1 MIAVYLLSVI
11 LANVIA
17 TWTGPLGSVLVAAL
31 LIGLDMHAR
40 DTLHAR
46 WGLSLRLFGLI
57 AVGGALSLP
66 FGTGRVALA
75 SCVAFVAASVVDA
88 IAFSILVK
96 NRAHRSNLISAPVD
110 SVVFVGLAFG
120 VEAIGVYAVAQT
132 GAKIAGGY
140 VWGRVLDWER
150 KGRVRD

>member
-1 MIAVYLLSVI
+1 MIAVYLLSVV

-17 TWTGPLGSVLVAAL
+17 TFVGPAGSIGVAAL

-46 WGLSLRLFGLI
+46 WGLSLHLFALI

-66 FGTGRVALA
+66 FGAGRVALA
-75 SCVAFVAASVVDA
+75 SCAAFVASSVVDA
-88 IAFSILVK
+88 IAYSVLRK

-120 VEAIGVYAVAQT
+120 VKAIGVYALAQT
-132 GAKIAGGY
+132 VAKIGGGWA
-140 VWGRVLDWER
+140 WGKVLNRER
-150 KGRVRD
+150 T